1 MAKLTATFS
10 VAKSNFSLIS
20 HDDDEFRNLDDL
32 EVNVNTPTNAFLEVM
47 LANNLIA
54 RFIADTINELWK

>member
-1 MAKLTATFS
+1 MSKLTATFS

-20 HDDDEFRNLDDL
+20 HDDEFRNLDDL

>member
-1 MAKLTATFS
+1 MAKLTATVS

-20 HDDDEFRNLDDL
+20 HDDEFRNLDDL

>member
-20 HDDDEFRNLDDL
+20 HDDEFRNLDDL

-47 LANNLIA
+47 LANKLIA

>member
-20 HDDDEFRNLDDL
+20 HDDDEIRNLDDL

>member
-20 HDDDEFRNLDDL
+20 HDDEFRNLDDL

>member
-20 HDDDEFRNLDDL
+20 HDDEFRNLDDL

-54 RFIADTINELWK
+54 RFIVNTINELWK

>member
-10 VAKSNFSLIS
+10 VAKSNFTLIS
-20 HDDDEFRNLDDL
+20 HDDEFRNLDDL